1 MYRQV
6 YMKIG
11 KVPETVLKRSILKQV
26 HNRRDEVIVGPGI
39 GEDCAVLQLK
49 EEETFIISTDPITGT
64 KEDVGKLAVHIT
76 ANDIASSGGELIG
89 VMVTALL
96 PPRTREAHIKQI
108 MSNIEAECAKL
119 NMQVLGGHTEITD
132 AVNRPVLTVTG
143 VGKGR
148 KDKLFTEKNI
158 KPNQDVVV
166 SKWIGLEGTSILAKE
181 KEEELLTRY
190 PKHLIETAKG
200 FDDYLSIVKEAAT
213 AVKSGVSAMHDVT
226 EGGIFG
232 ALWEMAEGAGV
243 GLKID
248 LKKIPLKQ
256 ETVEICEFFRIS
268 PYELISSGSLLM
280 ITDKGH
286 DLVAALEEEG
296 IHAAVIGKTT
306 DNNDR
311 VVISGEESRFLEPP
325 KTDELYKALGLNE

>member
-1 MYRQV
+1 
-6 YMKIG
+6 MKIG

-26 HNRRDEVIVGPGI
+26 HNRRDEVLVGPGI
-39 GEDCAVLQLK
+39 GEDCAILQLK
-49 EEETFIISTDPITGT
+49 EDETFIVSTDPITGT

-89 VMVTALL
+89 IMVTALL
-96 PPRTREAHIKQI
+96 PPRTREAHIKNI
-108 MSNIEAECAKL
+108 MSDIETECAKL

-143 VGKGR
+143 IGKGK
-148 KDKLFTEKNI
+148 KDQLFTEKNI
-158 KPNQDVVV
+158 KPHQDVVV

-190 PKHLIETAKG
+190 PRHLINTAKG
-200 FDDYLSIVKEAAT
+200 FDQYLSVVKEAAT

-248 LKKIPLKQ
+248 LKKVPIKQ
-256 ETVEICEFFRIS
+256 ETVEICEFFRVS

-311 VVISGEESRFLEPP
+311 VVTSGEESRFLEPP

>member
-1 MYRQV
+1 
-6 YMKIG
+6 MKIG
-11 KVPETVLKRSILKQV
+11 KVPEAVLKRSILKQV
-26 HNRRDEVIVGPGI
+26 HNRRDEVLVGPGV
-39 GEDCAVLQLK
+39 GEDCAILQLK
-49 EEETFIISTDPITGT
+49 EDETFIVSTDPITGA

-89 VMVTALL
+89 IMVTALL
-96 PPRTREAHIKQI
+96 PPRTREAHIKNI
-108 MSNIEAECAKL
+108 MADIETECAKL

-143 VGKGR
+143 IGKGK
-148 KDKLFTEKNI
+148 KDQLFSEKNI
-158 KPNQDVVV
+158 KPHQDVVV

-181 KEEELLTRY
+181 KEEELSTKY
-190 PKHLIETAKG
+190 PSHLINTAKG
-200 FDDYLSIVKEAAT
+200 FDQYLSIVKEAAT
-213 AVKSGVSAMHDVT
+213 AVKSGVGAMHDVT

-248 LKKIPLKQ
+248 LKKIPIKQ
-256 ETVEICEFFRIS
+256 ETVEICEFFRVS

-286 DLVAALEEEG
+286 DLVATLEEEG